1 MNYKKIPL
9 YETRTF
15 TAKFDNTFEF
25 MKQNWKP
32 YLRFLTYFLLPL
44 SLVQALSLN
53 TYMQTVSDM
62 QSLDGIKGSG
72 GALLQF
78 LAGCS
83 ATAVC
88 SVVGF
93 MLLFAVSY
101 ALMKAYADRNG
112 DIRNISFAELKP
124 SLMPM
129 LRKSV
134 AVMALSVAFA
144 AVVVALMVLMGML
157 FLPLAILP
165 FFAALAVCV
174 PLMLLYPIYLFED
187 ITMLEA
193 VRKSLNWGFKT
204 WGGIAAITFV
214 VSLIIGF
221 ASNLISIPY
230 SMLIMIKSLAGIS
243 SGFSVVANS
252 PAYVVITYLFGVLT
266 MFASY
271 LGYAILTVAIA
282 YQYGHTADKLGDM
295 GIMNQ
300 IDNFDEDAAGDE
312 PGRSEPYNYG
322 SAPRMDEI
330 DDFEKL

>member
-1 MNYKKIPL
+1 MNYKIPL

-53 TYMQTVSDM
+53 TYMQTVSNM
-62 QSLDGIKGSG
+62 QSMNNIKGSG

-101 ALMKAYADRNG
+101 ALMKEYADRNG

-124 SLMPM
+124 SLIRM
-129 LRKSV
+129 LKRSV
-134 AVMALSVAFA
+134 AVMAFSVAFA
-144 AVVVALMVLMGML
+144 AVVIGLMVLLGML

-165 FFAALAVCV
+165 FFAALAVCI

-193 VRKSLNWGFKT
+193 IKKSLGWGFKT
-204 WGGIAAITFV
+204 WGGTAAITFV

-230 SMLIMIKSLAGIS
+230 SMLIMIKGFAGVS
-243 SGFSVVANS
+243 FGFSLVANS
-252 PAYVVITYLFGVLT
+252 PVYVVITYLLGVLSV
-266 MFASY
+266 FASY
-271 LGYAILTVAIA
+271 LGYAIMTVAIA
-282 YQYGHTADKLGDM
+282 YQYGHAADKLSNM

-300 IDNFDEDAAGDE
+300 IDNFEESVSSNEGN
-312 PGRSEPYNYG
+312 GTHSNGNG
-322 SAPRMDEI
+322 SAPQMDEI

>member
-1 MNYKKIPL
+1 MNYKIPL

-53 TYMQTVSDM
+53 TYMQTVSNM
-62 QSLDGIKGSG
+62 QSINNIKGSG

-101 ALMKAYADRNG
+101 ALMKEYADRNG

-124 SLMPM
+124 SLIRM
-129 LRKSV
+129 LKRSV
-134 AVMALSVAFA
+134 AVMAFSVAFA
-144 AVVVALMVLMGML
+144 AVVIGLMVLLGML

-165 FFAALAVCV
+165 FFAALAVCI

-193 VRKSLNWGFKT
+193 IKKSLGWGFKT
-204 WGGIAAITFV
+204 WGGTAAITFV

-230 SMLIMIKSLAGIS
+230 SMLIMIKGFAGVS
-243 SGFSVVANS
+243 SGFSLVANS
-252 PAYVVITYLFGVLT
+252 PVYVVITYLLGVLSV
-266 MFASY
+266 FASY
-271 LGYAILTVAIA
+271 LGYAIMTVAIA
-282 YQYGHTADKLGDM
+282 YQYGHAADKLGNM

-300 IDNFDEDAAGDE
+300 IDNFEESVSSNEGN
-312 PGRSEPYNYG
+312 GTHSNGNG
-322 SAPRMDEI
+322 SAPQMDEI

>member
-1 MNYKKIPL
+1 M
-9 YETRTF
+9 RTF

-53 TYMQTVSDM
+53 TYMQTVSNM
-62 QSLDGIKGSG
+62 QSINNIKGSG

-101 ALMKAYADRNG
+101 ALMKEYADRNG

-124 SLMPM
+124 SLIRM
-129 LRKSV
+129 LKRSV
-134 AVMALSVAFA
+134 AVMAFSVAFA
-144 AVVVALMVLMGML
+144 AVVIGLMVLLGML

-165 FFAALAVCV
+165 FFAALAVCI

-193 VRKSLNWGFKT
+193 IKKSLGWGFKT
-204 WGGIAAITFV
+204 WGGTAAITFV

-230 SMLIMIKSLAGIS
+230 SMLIMIKGLAGVS

-252 PAYVVITYLFGVLT
+252 PVYIVITYLLGVLSV
-266 MFASY
+266 FASY
-271 LGYAILTVAIA
+271 LGYAIMTVAIA
-282 YQYGHTADKLGDM
+282 YQYGHAADKLGNM

-300 IDNFDEDAAGDE
+300 IDNFEESAGSDDWNDTHSN
-312 PGRSEPYNYG
+312 GNG
-322 SAPRMDEI
+322 SAPQMDEI

>member
-1 MNYKKIPL
+1 MNYKIPL

-53 TYMQTVSDM
+53 TYMQTVSNM
-62 QSLDGIKGSG
+62 QSINNIKGSG

-101 ALMKAYADRNG
+101 ALMKEYADRNG

-124 SLMPM
+124 SLIRM
-129 LRKSV
+129 LKRSV
-134 AVMALSVAFA
+134 AVMAFSVAFA
-144 AVVVALMVLMGML
+144 AVVIGLMVLLGML

-165 FFAALAVCV
+165 FFAALAVCI

-193 VRKSLNWGFKT
+193 IKKSLGWGFKT
-204 WGGIAAITFV
+204 WGGTAAITFV

-230 SMLIMIKSLAGIS
+230 SMLIMIKGFAGVS
-243 SGFSVVANS
+243 SGFSLVANS
-252 PAYVVITYLFGVLT
+252 PVYIVITYLLGVLSV
-266 MFASY
+266 FASY
-271 LGYAILTVAIA
+271 LGYAIMTVAIA
-282 YQYGHTADKLGDM
+282 YQYGHAADKLSNM

-300 IDNFDEDAAGDE
+300 IDNFEESVSSNEGN
-312 PGRSEPYNYG
+312 GTHSNGNG
-322 SAPRMDEI
+322 SAPQMDEI

>member
-1 MNYKKIPL
+1 MNYKMIPL

-25 MKQNWKP
+25 MKQNWRP

-53 TYMQTVSDM
+53 TYMQSVSDM
-62 QSLDGIKGSG
+62 QSLNGIKGGG

-101 ALMKAYADRNG
+101 ALMKEYADSNG

-124 SLMPM
+124 SLTRM
-129 LRKSV
+129 LKRSL
-134 AVMALSVAFA
+134 AVMAFSVAFA
-144 AVVVALMVLMGML
+144 AVVIGLMVLLGML

-174 PLMLLYPIYLFED
+174 PLTLLYPIYLFED

-193 VRKSLNWGFKT
+193 IRKSLSWGFKT
-204 WGGIAAITFV
+204 WGGTAAILFV

-230 SMLIMIKSLAGIS
+230 SMLVMIKSLAGVS

-252 PAYVVITYLFGVLT
+252 PVYVVITYLFGVLT
-266 MFASY
+266 VFASY
-271 LGYAILTVAIA
+271 LGYTIMTVAIA
-282 YQYGHTADKLGDM
+282 YQYGHAADKLGDM

-300 IDNFDEDAAGDE
+300 IDNFDKAEGCDEAAGDK
-312 PGRSEPYNYG
+312 PGSNG
-322 SAPRMDEI
+322 SAPIMDEI